1 MRIFLHEATIE
12 AHIQY
17 NNNSIQFITT
27 SRLVPHIDHLSI
39 PTFIV
44 LSAVCVPIFIYV
56 PIGTYYIPLYITID
70 HNYK

>member
-17 NNNSIQFITT
+17 NNNRIEFITT
-27 SRLVPHIDHLSI
+27 SRLVPHVEHLSI

-44 LSAVCVPIFIYV
+44 LPAVYVPIFIYV
-56 PIGTYYIPLYITID
+56 RRYILYIPLYITTD